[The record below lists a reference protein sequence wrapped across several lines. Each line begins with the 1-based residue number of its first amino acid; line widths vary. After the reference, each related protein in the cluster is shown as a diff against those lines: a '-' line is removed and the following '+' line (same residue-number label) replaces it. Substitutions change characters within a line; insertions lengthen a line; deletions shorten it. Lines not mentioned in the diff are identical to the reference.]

1 MWQSTES
8 ESEPEIGGSVGG
20 GGRSNSKRKKTRDT
34 ERERVKDM
42 RELKEEEGFAVCF
55 FFMDRLT
62 NLTKKKIENQP
73 ITILHSPTDLNSVG
87 LGQLVRFSVNLCTP
101 LLRGSYIVTLLSFI
115 FQYI

>member
-62 NLTKKKIENQP
+62 NLTKKKLKTN
-73 ITILHSPTDLNSVG
+73 
-87 LGQLVRFSVNLCTP
+87 R
-101 LLRGSYIVTLLSFI
+101 LLSYTVRPTSIQSVSVSWFG
-115 FQYI
+115 FQLICVHPYFGEVIL